1 MIGHPFFLSKE
12 SKQLLDMCNKLVC
25 GMKKYLDFLS
35 EQKERTAFNHQ
46 KLEAV
51 RGLNDKWSLRKLDI
65 SQGVNKNYLEL
76 HKSLSQLQPF
86 DPLFLYDIQPEDK
99 FERRKWIEN
108 LTLPYPVKL
117 YTHRFGNYLQDTNFH
132 FVWEN

>member
-46 KLEAV
+46 KPEAV

-65 SQGVNKNYLEL
+65 SQGVNKNYLEFTSHFHNFNHL
-76 HKSLSQLQPF
+76 IHCFCMIS
-86 DPLFLYDIQPEDK
+86 
-99 FERRKWIEN
+99 N
-108 LTLPYPVKL
+108 LRINLKGGSGLKT
-117 YTHRFGNYLQDTNFH
+117 
-132 FVWEN
+132 

>member
-1 MIGHPFFLSKE
+1 
-12 SKQLLDMCNKLVC
+12 
-25 GMKKYLDFLS
+25 MKKYLDFLS

-46 KLEAV
+46 KPEAV

-108 LTLPYPVKL
+108 LTLPIWKL
-117 YTHRFGNYLQDTNFH
+117 SQRYKFPFCVGKLKMMMKLVT
-132 FVWEN
+132 

>member
-46 KLEAV
+46 KPEAV

-117 YTHRFGNYLQDTNFH
+117 YTHRFGNYLQD

>member
-46 KLEAV
+46 KPEAV
-51 RGLNDKWSLRKLDI
+51 RGLNGL
-65 SQGVNKNYLEL
+65 
-76 HKSLSQLQPF
+76 
-86 DPLFLYDIQPEDK
+86 
-99 FERRKWIEN
+99 
-108 LTLPYPVKL
+108 
-117 YTHRFGNYLQDTNFH
+117 
-132 FVWEN
+132 